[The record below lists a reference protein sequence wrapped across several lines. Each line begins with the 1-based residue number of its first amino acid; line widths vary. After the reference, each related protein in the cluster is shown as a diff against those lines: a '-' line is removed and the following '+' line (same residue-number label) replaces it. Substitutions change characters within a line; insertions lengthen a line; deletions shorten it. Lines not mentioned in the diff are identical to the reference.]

1 MLPFFCQSAQ
11 STPHTGGLPRTF
23 LQEFEFYGGTKNK
36 ALYARAK

>member
-11 STPHTGGLPRTF
+11 SPTHTGGPPRTF
-23 LQEFEFYGGTKNK
+23 LQKSEFYGGTQNK